1 MKETKIAKEN
11 IEDYKRNKKYK
22 HLENLSYGSLLC
34 CDEHKQICERDVP
47 KLKKLKHLLDCC
59 TSKKAYQNYLDEAR
73 ELVDKNLEDK
83 EQAIKLYEENG
94 I

>member
-1 MKETKIAKEN
+1 MNKELKTAKEN
-11 IEDYKRNKKYK
+11 VEGHKEYNEIR
-22 HLENLSYGSLLC
+22 SLLSC
-34 CDEHKQICERDVP
+34 REHKHTCERDVP

-83 EQAIKLYEENG
+83 EQAIKLYDEAG
-94 I
+94 IK